1 MNVTTTNN
9 NQQSPENILELAK
22 KAAYVALRTMS
33 IKSGDPNMQ
42 KLQLSIPHYPDC
54 NSDAQDIVSAA
65 ALAYLEAEADGSENA
80 FLDAVRAVHRYVYG
94 QKQKQAD
101 NKHIWIDDPETGEIE
116 NVNNNIH
123 RLLNCIYTD
132 EVINT
137 ISAALSPTQRKIL
150 KYMAYGYTNI
160 TIAKRLTIS
169 DKTVSVHVARI
180 RAKAKELF
188 PHGIETE

>member
-1 MNVTTTNN
+1 MKTTLTNSN
-9 NQQSPENILELAK
+9 FENGNILDLAK

-33 IKSGDPNMQ
+33 MKSGDPNMQ
-42 KLQLSIPHYPDC
+42 KLQLAIPHYPDC
-54 NSDAQDIVSAA
+54 TADAQDIVSAA
-65 ALAYLEAEADGSENA
+65 ALAYLEAEAAESANA

-101 NKHIWIDDPETGEIE
+101 NKHIWIDDPNTGEIE

-123 RLLNCIYTD
+123 RLINCVYTD

-160 TIAKRLTIS
+160 TIAKRLNIS
-169 DKTVSVHVARI
+169 EKTVSVHVARI
-180 RAKAKELF
+180 RAKAKELY
-188 PHGIETE
+188 PDGIEAE